1 MSKFISLIFIL
12 FSFFMNAQQIYEG
25 QGYQSDIDEY
35 WKIELE
41 INSSGEYIISYPT
54 IPCKGKWIKVYENG
68 NKLYFK
74 EKIFEGKDLCN
85 DNGIILLKKE
95 NAETYLFYC
104 FLSQDGTE
112 PYAHGKLYKK

>member
-41 INSSGEYIISYPT
+41 INLRGEYIISYPT
-54 IPCKGKWIKVYENG
+54 IPCKAKWTKVYENG
-68 NKLYFK
+68 SKLYFK

-85 DNGIILLKKE
+85 DNGIVLLKKE

-104 FLSQDGTE
+104 FLSQDETE
-112 PYAHGKLYKK
+112 PYAYGKLFKK

>member
-41 INSSGEYIISYPT
+41 INSRGEYIISYPT
-54 IPCKGKWIKVYENG
+54 IPCKAIWENIHQNG
-68 NKLYFK
+68 NKYYFR
-74 EKIFEGKDLCN
+74 EKITKGTELCN
-85 DNGIILLKKE
+85 DNGIILLVKE
-95 NAETYLFYC
+95 NKTTYLFFVYH
-104 FLSQDGTE
+104 DE
-112 PYAHGKLYKK
+112 NKPYAYGKLIKN